1 MRTKGRATFWF
12 AMGLVVCALPFAAL
26 PPLLARLSAEAT
38 MAGLWLLIWAACP
51 VLAVLCSFF
60 VARRGVPA
68 ILAWLP
74 APVGYL
80 LLPLWGIRPEWPV
93 LLIAAVVGLIS
104 GVAGEQ
110 WTLRKEQKR

>member
-12 AMGLVVCALPFAAL
+12 ALWLVVCALPFAAL

-38 MAGLWLLIWAACP
+38 IAGLWLLLWAVP
-51 VLAVLCSFF
+51 LALAALGSFF
-60 VARRGVPA
+60 AARRGVPA
-68 ILAWLP
+68 ALAWLL

-80 LLPLWGIRPEWPV
+80 LLPLWGIRPEWSV
-93 LLIAAVVGLIS
+93 LFIAAVVGLIS